1 MIANP
6 EVSVDELVALAR
18 ALAVTGRSAIAAE
31 LARAA
36 ATPTGLE
43 IHTKSSPSDFVTAA
57 DLASEE
63 AILAHLDRTR
73 PDDEVLAEESGS
85 RPGTTPWRWLVD
97 PVDGTMNFVHGR
109 RDHAVSVGVE
119 PIEEGPT
126 PAGQHA
132 VAGAI
137 ALPATGEVF
146 WGSGLEAFVD
156 DGTVVDATSATDR
169 ETTGAR
175 RVQVSRCDRLADAI
189 IGVGYPRGEDA
200 RANAHS
206 WFGLLLAEIRDYRRL
221 GSSACD
227 LVNVANGT
235 QDGYVA
241 FGVLPWD
248 VGGGFA
254 LVRAAG
260 GQASWIRTISGRDVA
275 VAGTDEVF
283 AALAERVA
291 VCEV

>member
-1 MIANP
+1 
-6 EVSVDELVALAR
+6 VSATLDVSTGELVRLAR
-18 ALAVTGRSAIAAE
+18 SLAVTGRSAIAAE
-31 LARAA
+31 LTRAA
-36 ATPTGLE
+36 ATPGGLE
-43 IHTKSSPSDFVTAA
+43 IHTKSSPADFVTAA
-57 DLASEE
+57 DLASEK

-85 RPGTTPWRWLVD
+85 RPGTTPWRWLID

-119 PIEEGPT
+119 PIEDGPT

-132 VAGAI
+132 IAGAI

-146 WGSGLEAFVD
+146 WGAGTEAFVD
-156 DGTVVDATSATDR
+156 DGSETDAGTHHPGVAPR
-169 ETTGAR
+169 WIH
-175 RVQVSRCDRLADAI
+175 VSGCDRLADAI
-189 IGVGYPRGEDA
+189 IGVGYPRGEGA
-200 RANAHS
+200 RAAAHT
-206 WFGLLLAEIRDYRRL
+206 WFGVLLDEIRDYRRL

-248 VGGGFA
+248 VAGGFA

-260 GQASWIRTISGRDVA
+260 GQASWIRAASGRDVA

-291 VCEV
+291 VGEV

>member
-1 MIANP
+1 
-6 EVSVDELVALAR
+6 VSMGVLVELAR
-18 ALAVTGRSAIAAE
+18 TLAVTGRRAIADE
-31 LARAA
+31 LALAA
-36 ATPTGLE
+36 ATPEGLA
-43 IHTKSSPSDFVTAA
+43 IHTKSSPADFVTAA
-57 DLASEE
+57 DLASEK
-63 AILAHLDRTR
+63 AILAQLDRTR

-85 RPGTTPWRWLVD
+85 RPGTTSWRWLID

-119 PIEEGPT
+119 PIEDGPT

-146 WGSGLEAFVD
+146 WGAGHEAFVD
-156 DGTVVDATSATDR
+156 DGTAAAGHAAADAR
-169 ETTGAR
+169 PV
-175 RVQVSRCDRLADAI
+175 RVSGCDRLANAI
-189 IGVGYPRGEDA
+189 VGVGYPRGDDA
-200 RANAHS
+200 RADAHS
-206 WFGLLLAEIRDYRRL
+206 WFGLLLGEIRDYRRL

-260 GQASWIRTISGRDVA
+260 GQASWIRTASGRDVA

>member
-1 MIANP
+1 MTATAD
-6 EVSVDELVALAR
+6 VSADELVALAR
-18 ALAVTGRSAIAAE
+18 ALAITGRSAIAAE

-36 ATPTGLE
+36 TTTEGLE
-43 IHTKSSPSDFVTAA
+43 IRTKSSPADFVTAA
-57 DLASEE
+57 DLASER

-85 RPGTTPWRWLVD
+85 RAGTAPWRWLID

-119 PIEEGPT
+119 PIEDGPT

-132 VAGAI
+132 IAGAI

-146 WGSGLEAFVD
+146 WGAGHEAFVD
-156 DGTVVDATSATDR
+156 DGTSVDGRAAAGSRA
-169 ETTGAR
+169 
-175 RVQVSRCDRLADAI
+175 VHVSGCDRLADAI
-189 IGVGYPRGEDA
+189 VGVGYPRGEGA
-200 RANAHS
+200 RADAHS
-206 WFGLLLAEIRDYRRL
+206 WFGLLLGEIRDSRRL

-227 LVNVANGT
+227 LVNVADGT

-260 GQASWIRTISGRDVA
+260 GQASWIRTTSGRDVA

-291 VCEV
+291 LCEV